1 MKKIAI
7 IATLGAIITVNAF
20 SNELSA
26 PQETEVVAVIKIHR
40 SLEVIKDGSQNIANI
55 YKVSNLLRLSDDP
68 YNSDELK
75 SLEELVPAAN
85 FIVNNYDKKIVPILL
100 NQAMD
105 SNDIYFK
112 RRAIYCIERISDAS
126 IEKVLTDQF
135 GDNLDNDKLQK
146 LVENTTLPKQE
157 VSWYFPPFG
166 SEYDDLLKGL
176 KKE

>member
-7 IATLGAIITVNAF
+7 IAALGATMTVNAV

-26 PQETEVVAVIKIHR
+26 PQKTEIVAVIKIHR
-40 SLEVIKDGSQNIANI
+40 SLEVIKNGSQNIANI

-75 SLEELVPAAN
+75 SFEDLVPTAN

-100 NQAMD
+100 SQAMGSD
-105 SNDIYFK
+105 DIYFK
-112 RRAIYCIERISDAS
+112 RRAIYCIEKISDAS
-126 IEKVLTDQF
+126 IKKVLTDQY
-135 GDNLDNDKLQK
+135 GDNLNNDKFQK

-176 KKE
+176 KK